1 MKMTETT
8 LERLRRL
15 WPASLALAAL
25 GLAIA
30 GPAPAD
36 DRNLLRTSSAEP
48 YVFVLFDV
56 TYSMTT
62 DLDGVRSARFDDG
75 TDSKIFLAKE
85 ALDVVLQG
93 TKGVRFGFATFPN
106 FSQLRAIQ
114 KSCANACIGPAF
126 SGRADTNTNN
136 VWCTGWENNGDD
148 TQDAFGGYSVLWPTT
163 VNPSGLSVADVVPL
177 DWKDRNVDRIRK
189 RLAPNLAL
197 GETVPNFGV
206 ARYFRDTPRSGE
218 TYLRLR
224 DEKARPFFA
233 WGNTP
238 LEGALRSFRH
248 WYADWRPVARQQ
260 DPEFAAGCRKVFVV
274 LLTDGFETCGGNA
287 VNAATDLLNNLGVK
301 TFVIGFAVNNP
312 ALDAI
317 AIAGGTDSD
326 PADPTVAA
334 YPADDQ
340 QALIS
345 AFNDIIKNI
354 QAQSRTFA
362 SAAVPSVSA
371 SAGKQ
376 IYLSSFS
383 PVDKLSVWPGRLDAY
398 VKPVPFTATPDG
410 RTVPDRKRTCSG
422 SVTSGCRVWSAEEQL
437 LTQAPTPTDTAARSY
452 KIGNGVD
459 QRRVYYARQRVADE
473 VPAARRPFLPP
484 TAKADRADLY
494 GPAGMGFDPASTTF
508 ADDGEAVIA
517 ETLVQKEATIED
529 PITRVDTPIKYVLGD
544 VFHSDPVLLGS
555 PNDFRY
561 FAADMAGRTE
571 PCGPR
576 VDGRPDTRLP
586 YPCFAESQRYRRR
599 LLLAGSNDG
608 QLHAFDAGTPFKFFG
623 ADGSLQVDFTPGT
636 GKEVFSFVPRSVLP
650 ALRRFAGGGG
660 QELTVDGRLTVAD
673 VLVDPR
679 HDGTPDPTLRQWRS
693 VVVAGLREGGRGY
706 YALDLTQPDA
716 PDSDG
721 VPTSTSFVPSCIDGA
736 ADCKMDSPIA
746 GIGPFP
752 PLPFPLTLW
761 ELVDTW
767 DEDGNGAA
775 DLGFTWS
782 RPDVG
787 RIRVIENGEE
797 VDKYVAVFGG
807 GMDPDF
813 KRRPFG
819 DDGEPSPRAGNY
831 LYMVDVETGKI
842 IYKRRLDLVDGIVW
856 PAMAPSAP
864 AAVDTDSDSY
874 LDTIYLGTTAG
885 HLFKVDLRKPQ
896 ELAEIEVPDFS
907 TPDPATGLPP
917 IKRKAVR
924 VASSEWEPFPIFS
937 TGGRPIYYPPSV
949 IFVSALNRFAL
960 GFGTGDR
967 EDLWS
972 ETRQRGR
979 FYLFVDGG
987 FTAATPNLPFT
998 EGKLKRIS
1006 LSDQDTSNDFL
1017 LGVPFDADQG
1027 SGSNPGWALE
1037 LEEEERVV
1045 DKSFSLAGVVFFNS
1059 YIPEPV
1065 VPGEEACGRAG
1076 ESRLFTVAATNAN
1089 GLRPRSDG
1097 NTDRYRAVAD
1107 FVTSPFVEVSQ
1118 TTDDLPA
1125 DTTKPPN
1132 PDGDPC
1138 TGMEQLTQSMQAT
1151 LFPANCR
1158 FANYTVNVKTI
1169 RSDSGIEC
1177 VAPVPVC
1184 IVERNW
1190 KEF

>member
-1 MKMTETT
+1 MTMRETM
-8 LERLRRL
+8 RDKLRRL
-15 WPASLALAAL
+15 GPATIAAAALALAA
-25 GLAIA
+25 AA
-30 GPAPAD
+30 PAPAD

-62 DLDGVRSARFDDG
+62 DLAGVRSARFDDG
-75 TDSKIFLAKE
+75 TDSKIYLAKE

-106 FSQLRAIQ
+106 FSRLRAIQ

-126 SGRADTNTNN
+126 SGRADTNTNS
-136 VWCTGWENNGDD
+136 VWCTGFEGNNDD
-148 TQDAFGGYSVLWPTT
+148 AQDAFDGYSVLWPTT
-163 VNPSGLSVADVVPL
+163 VNSSGLDVADVVPL
-177 DWKDRNVDRIRK
+177 DWKDRNVDRIRR

-197 GETVPNFGV
+197 GEKVPDFGV

-218 TYLRLR
+218 TFLRLR
-224 DEKARPFFA
+224 DEKARPFFS

-238 LEGALRSFRH
+238 LEGALRSFRS
-248 WYADWRPVARQQ
+248 WFVDWRPVARQR

-287 VNAATDLLNNLGVK
+287 VNAASDLLNNLGVK

-326 PADPTVAA
+326 PDDPTVAA
-334 YPADDQ
+334 YPAGDQ
-340 QALIS
+340 QGLIS
-345 AFNDIIKNI
+345 AFNEIIKSI

-371 SAGKQ
+371 TAGKQ
-376 IYLSSFS
+376 VFLTSFS
-383 PVDKLSVWPGRLDAY
+383 PVDELSVWPGRLDSY
-398 VKPVPFTATPDG
+398 VKPVPFTTTPDG
-410 RTVPDRKRTCSG
+410 RTVPDRNRLCSG
-422 SVTSGCRVWSAEEQL
+422 SVTSSCRVWSADEQL
-437 LTQAPTPTDTAARSY
+437 VTQAPTPADAAARSY

-459 QRRVYYARQRVADE
+459 QRRVFYAGRPVADE
-473 VPAARRPFLPP
+473 VPARRRFFLPP
-484 TAKADRADLY
+484 TDLPERVDLY
-494 GPAGMGFDPASTTF
+494 GPGGMGFDPASPTF

-517 ETLVQKEATIED
+517 ATLVRKDATIED
-529 PITRVDTPIKYVLGD
+529 PITRVDTPIQYVLGD
-544 VFHSDPVLLGS
+544 VFHSDPMLLGS

-576 VDGRPDTRLP
+576 VDGQPDTRLP
-586 YPCFAESQRYRRR
+586 YPCFAQSQRWRRR

-608 QLHAFDAGTPFKFFG
+608 QLHAFDAGTPFKFTG
-623 ADGSLQVDFTPGT
+623 ADGDLQVEFTTGT

-650 ALRRFAGGGG
+650 AARRLAGGGG
-660 QELTVDGRLTVAD
+660 QEFTVDGPLAVAD
-673 VLVDPR
+673 ALIDPS
-679 HDGTPDPTLRQWRS
+679 HDGEPDPTVRQWRTL
-693 VVVAGLREGGRGY
+693 VVAGLREGGRGY

-716 PDSDG
+716 LDSDG
-721 VPTSTSFVPSCIDGA
+721 VPAMTSYVPSCIDGA

-752 PLPFPLTLW
+752 ALPFPLVLW
-761 ELVDTW
+761 ELADTW
-767 DEDGNGAA
+767 DEDANGAA

-787 RIRVIENGEE
+787 RLRVIENGEV

-807 GMDPDF
+807 GMDPEF
-813 KRRPFG
+813 KRRPF
-819 DDGEPSPRAGNY
+819 DDAGEPSPRAGNY

-842 IYKRRLDLVDGIVW
+842 IYKRRLDVVDGIVW

-885 HLFKVDLRKPQ
+885 HLFKVDVSAPQ
-896 ELAEIEVPDFS
+896 ELAEVEVKDYS
-907 TPDPATGLPP
+907 TPDPATGEPP
-917 IKRKAVR
+917 LKRKAVR
-924 VASSEWEPFPIFS
+924 VASAEWEPFPIFS

-949 IFVSALNRFAL
+949 IFVSALNRFAIA
-960 GFGTGDR
+960 FGTGDR

-972 ETRQRGR
+972 VTRQKGR
-979 FYLFVDGG
+979 FYVFVDGG
-987 FTAATPNLPFT
+987 FSAATPNLPFT
-998 EGKLKRIS
+998 EGKLKRLS
-1006 LSDQDTSNDFL
+1006 LSDRDTSKDFL

-1027 SGSNPGWALE
+1027 SGDNPGWALE

-1045 DKSFSLAGVVFFNS
+1045 NKSFSLAGVLFFNS
-1059 YIPEPV
+1059 YIPDPV
-1065 VPGEEACGRAG
+1065 VPGEEACGRGG
-1076 ESRLFTVAATNAN
+1076 ESRLFTIAATNAN
-1089 GLRPRSDG
+1089 GLRPRADG
-1097 NTDRYRAVAD
+1097 KTDRFRAVAD

-1118 TTDDLPA
+1118 TTDELPA

-1138 TGMEQLTQSMQAT
+1138 TGMEQITQRMQAS